1 MKVSLK
7 AARVNAELTR
17 KEVVKYLGFSID
29 TLKSIENGK
38 RQVKITELYILCDLY
53 NCTIDDIFLPC
64 NFAKSERMRLV

>member
-38 RQVKITELYILCDLY
+38 REVKITELYILCDLY
-53 NCTIDDIFLPC
+53 NCTIDDIFLPF
-64 NFAKSERMRLV
+64 NFAKSEKKGLV

>member
-53 NCTIDDIFLPC
+53 NCTIDDIFLPY
-64 NFAKSERMRLV
+64 NLAKSEKVGLV